1 MVDIKQPMEWKNI
14 FTYTSN
20 KGLISN
26 IYKELNKTQH
36 QKTKQSNL
44 KEWAKELNRQFSKE
58 DIQMAHRHMKNA
70 QCHESSDRC
79 KLKPQ

>member
-26 IYKELNKTQH
+26 IYKELNKTQP

-58 DIQMAHRHMKNA
+58 DIQMANRHMKDA
-70 QCHESSDRC
+70 QCH
-79 KLKPQ
+79 